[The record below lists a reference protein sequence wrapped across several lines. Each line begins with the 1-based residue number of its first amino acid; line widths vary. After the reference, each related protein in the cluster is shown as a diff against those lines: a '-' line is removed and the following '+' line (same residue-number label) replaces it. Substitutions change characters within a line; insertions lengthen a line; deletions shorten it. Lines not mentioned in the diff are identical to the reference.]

1 MFIFWKYKKKY
12 IKMQNITILFL
23 KNSSIFFNSIKS
35 LYLLQI
41 SLLPLLDKPKRK
53 KTSDKCTIFLH

>member
-35 LYLLQI
+35 LYFLQI

-53 KTSDKCTIFLH
+53 KSSDKCTIFLH